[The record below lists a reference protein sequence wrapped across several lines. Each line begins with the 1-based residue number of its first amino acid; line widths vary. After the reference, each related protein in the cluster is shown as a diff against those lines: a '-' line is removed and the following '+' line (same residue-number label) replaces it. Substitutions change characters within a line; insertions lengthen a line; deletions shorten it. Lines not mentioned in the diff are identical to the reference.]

1 MTEMR
6 HTYERDATDMKNKYF
21 EKMNKTRF
29 DMENKRKKL
38 IEAIENKKNKAITD
52 LTDMHKQKYVNIK
65 SYYSNTTQT
74 NFDTIKMKKD
84 EVGDL
89 RKKCNADGIEL
100 RNLER
105 RNNDNAEPLKELKSK
120 NIELEEE
127 LKKYHGERNKLHATK
142 DAIEG
147 IEADIRNCEWE
158 YEVLLQQYNY
168 LVGERNDLYEKYS
181 DSIFEIQ

>member
-1 MTEMR
+1 
-6 HTYERDATDMKNKYF
+6 
-21 EKMNKTRF
+21 
-29 DMENKRKKL
+29 
-38 IEAIENKKNKAITD
+38 
-52 LTDMHKQKYVNIK
+52 
-65 SYYSNTTQT
+65 
-74 NFDTIKMKKD
+74 MKKD

-89 RKKCNADGIEL
+89 RKKCNADAIEL

-105 RNNDNAEPLKELKSK
+105 RNNDNNEPLKELKSK
-120 NIELEEE
+120 NIELGEE
-127 LKKYHGERNKLHATK
+127 LKKYHEERKKLHGTK
-142 DAIEG
+142 DAIEA